1 MLEWIDARKA
11 QAFGLPAQNMDYATA
26 LQILAEQGFD
36 ERAAN
41 AHLQDAIAAGAF
53 RPSENQ
59 NALTAQIEP
68 SEE

>member
-1 MLEWIDARKA
+1 MLELLNASRA
-11 QAFGLPAQNMDYATA
+11 ALFGLPAQNMDYATA
-26 LQILAEQGFD
+26 LQLLAEQGFD

-53 RPSENQ
+53 RPAEHNH
-59 NALTAQIEP
+59 AMTAREP

>member
-1 MLEWIDARKA
+1 MLECIDARKA

-26 LQILAEQGFD
+26 LQILHEQNFD

-41 AHLQDAIAAGAF
+41 AHLTEAIAAGAF
-53 RPSENQ
+53 RLAENT
-59 NALTAQIEP
+59 NALTAHEP